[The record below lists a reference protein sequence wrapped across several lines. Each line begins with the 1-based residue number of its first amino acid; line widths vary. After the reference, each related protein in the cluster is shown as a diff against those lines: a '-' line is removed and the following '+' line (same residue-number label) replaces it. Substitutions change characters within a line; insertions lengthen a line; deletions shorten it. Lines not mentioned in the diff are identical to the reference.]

1 MLQTIHDKVTGWI
14 AAVFLGAIILVFIF
28 WGIDFKSQAPHYAV
42 KVNGQ
47 QVSVEEVRRAWQQE
61 QSRLQ
66 QQLHGEI
73 PDQLEKAQQAALLDQ
88 FVRETLLRQRTKKL
102 GYAVTDQ
109 ELAQRIREFPQFQVD
124 GKFNKERYVALL
136 RQNGLTETQFE
147 NQMQD
152 SMVLTQLQSGVV
164 DSAFSLTYE
173 IDRRYALEKQQ
184 REVDYAVISAATLA
198 NAATVTD
205 EQIKKYYDE
214 HTDEFMLPES
224 VDLQYVELTRA
235 QAESKVAVDEAA
247 LKDYYEQSKEKF
259 ATPERRHAQHI
270 LITTGDGVT
279 DEQAR
284 KKAEELTAQAKAGAD
299 FAALAKANSKDA
311 GSAAQGGDLGWQERG
326 MSVGPFDDAL
336 FSMSPGEVRGPVKT
350 QFGYHVIKLEGVQP
364 GGVRPFDEVRA
375 EVEAD
380 YRNDRAQSIFY
391 DESQKLADAA
401 FSSLT
406 ELDSVAKLMNV
417 PLKTVTA
424 FTREGG
430 GGELDKDPNAIAAAF
445 SEDVLERGQNSP
457 LVTIG
462 EDRALVLRV
471 TKHTPATPKPLDDVR
486 AQIQTDLKAQAGRD
500 AAASK
505 GADLVAK
512 LQKGETWSSVMSAAQ
527 LTPVGKHEITRQDS
541 SAPAELVR
549 AAFAVA
555 KAEFKPEAPHYEGV
569 ITADGNY
576 VVFAVSQVRNGDPA
590 SARPEEKDALR
601 RRIERQ
607 LGNEE
612 FAAYI
617 AEATRK
623 AKVLKNNQV
632 FEQ

>member
-28 WGIDFKSQAPHYAV
+28 WGIDFKSGAAHYAL
-42 KVNGQ
+42 KVNGE
-47 QVSVEEVRRAWQQE
+47 QVSIEEVRRAWQQE

-66 QQLHGEI
+66 QQLRGEI
-73 PDQLEKAQQAALLDQ
+73 PDQLAKAQQSALMDQ
-88 FVRETLLRQRTKKL
+88 FVRETLLRQKTRKL

-124 GKFNKERYVALL
+124 GKFNKERYSAVL
-136 RQNGLTETQFE
+136 RSNGLTETQFE

-152 SMVLTQLQSGVV
+152 SMLLTQLQSGVV
-164 DSAFSLTYE
+164 NSAFALPHE
-173 IDRRYALEKQQ
+173 VDRRYALEKQQ
-184 REVDYAVISAATLA
+184 RAVDYAIISASSLA

-214 HTDEFMLPES
+214 HADQFMLPES

-235 QAESKVAVDEAA
+235 QAEAKVAVDEAS
-247 LKDYYEQSKEKF
+247 LKDYYEQNKEKF
-259 ATPERRHAQHI
+259 TTPERRRARHI
-270 LITTGDGVT
+270 LITTENGVS
-279 DEQAR
+279 DADAK
-284 KKAEELTAQAKAGAD
+284 KKAEDLTAQAKAGAD

-311 GSAAQGGDLGWQERG
+311 GSAAQGGDLGFQERG

-336 FSMSPGEVRGPVKT
+336 FSMSQGEIRGPVKT
-350 QFGYHVIKLEGVQP
+350 QFGYHIIKLEDVQP

-380 YRNDRAQSIFY
+380 YRADRAQSIFY

-406 ELDSVAKLMNV
+406 ELDSVAKSMNV
-417 PLKTVTA
+417 PLKTVTG

-430 GGELDKDPNAIAAAF
+430 GDLDHDPNAIEAAF

-471 TKHTPATPKPLDDVR
+471 TKHTPATPKPLDEVR
-486 AQIQTDLKAQAGRD
+486 AQIQTELKNQAGRE
-500 AAASK
+500 AAAAK
-505 GADLVAK
+505 GADLVAQ
-512 LQKGETWSSVMSAAQ
+512 LQKGDAWSSVMSGAQ
-527 LTPVGKHEITRQDS
+527 LNPVGRREITRDDT

-549 AAFAVA
+549 AAFSIPSAEV
-555 KAEFKPEAPHYEGV
+555 KADKPHFEGV
-569 ITADGNY
+569 ATADGNY
-576 VVFAVSQVRNGDPA
+576 AVFALYDVHNGDPA

-601 RRIERQ
+601 RRSERQ
-607 LGNEE
+607 RGNEE

-623 AKVLKNNQV
+623 AKVVKNNQV